1 MLVLSRK
8 PNESV
13 YVDGPCTITFIKQK
27 RGDGGVLGFEAA
39 DDVIITRTELL
50 QTSRRNQD
58 DKQSK

>member
-8 PNESV
+8 PGESIEI
-13 YVDGPCTITFIKQK
+13 DGPCKVTFIKQK
-27 RGDGGVLGFEAA
+27 RGGGGTLGFEAA